1 MATSLSTR
9 PLDTDP
15 LRSFKFNV
23 AIQQTINGNQSEARL
38 GFMQVSGLGI
48 AIEPLT
54 YREGGDN
61 LTTRK
66 MPGQADF
73 NPITLSRGIFPQDF
87 DNWFWMTNIFTG
99 MYGGGVNPF
108 TTKSPNNDFRC
119 VVYINILAHPNNY
132 PVNSQGTQYESSY
145 PAQNNIVSLSFKLY
159 SAWIASLAY
168 SDLDAGGNSV
178 GVEQM
183 TLNYEGFDMLWG
195 GQNGYGGTIPP
206 ELVNTW

>member
-23 AIQQTINGNQSEARL
+23 GIMQTVGNQTSETRL

-73 NPITLSRGIFPQDF
+73 NPITLSRGIFPADS
-87 DNWFWMTNIFTG
+87 DNWQWMTNIFTG

-108 TTKSPNNDFRC
+108 YNKSPQNDFRC
-119 VVYINILAHPNNY
+119 VVYINILAHPSNL
-132 PVNSQGTQYESSY
+132 PVNAANPYKSSY
-145 PAQNNIVSLSFKLY
+145 PYQTNIVARSFKLY
-159 SAWIASLAY
+159 SCWIASLAY

-183 TLNYEGFDMLWG
+183 TLNYEGFDMKWG
-195 GQNGYGGTIPP
+195 GEYADGVLPSDS
-206 ELVNTW
+206 VNKW